1 LTDLNARRAAIAM
14 GVAVP
19 ADVLLYLLLPM
30 YAADFGVS
38 LAEAGLLLA
47 ANRMVRIV
55 GYGRVAR
62 FYAERGD
69 APTLTI
75 AVIAAACCA
84 MVYATASGFWWLLV
98 ARLVWGLCFGAL
110 NLSTQA
116 LATAEIVGAAHRT
129 GKSRAVIALFSML
142 ALPLGALL
150 TMWAGPR
157 PIFAVLSVVAL
168 TGLFF
173 TRYLPVRAASAPKP
187 LPMRR
192 FDRPNSLDAWSF
204 MEGVVLDGLFVI
216 GLTVYAQSAMQEHAV
231 IAAAVLMALR
241 YVAEL
246 VLGPLGGALADRL
259 SPERMLVWL
268 SLASA
273 VALIGFGAG
282 WFWSAAAVLILRALQ
297 LPLMPPIVARRYPGP
312 KRVEALVARSLW
324 RDIGGGVGPLLAGLL
339 LPVTP
344 ALVLYGGAAVLLA
357 GAALATARDKPP
369 VLPIEIVDTE
379 PTGAPNK
386 AA

>member
-1 LTDLNARRAAIAM
+1 MPASSLRLTDLNARRAAIAM

-19 ADVLLYLLLPM
+19 ADSLLYLLLPM

-69 APTLTI
+69 APTL
-75 AVIAAACCA
+75 AIAAIATACCA
-84 MVYATASGFWWLLV
+84 FTYATASGFWMLLI
-98 ARLVWGLCFGAL
+98 ARLVWGLCFGAF
-110 NLSTQA
+110 NLSSQA
-116 LATAEIVGAAHRT
+116 LATADIVGAAHRT
-129 GKSRAVIALFSML
+129 GKARAVIALFSMI
-142 ALPLGALL
+142 ALPFGALL

-157 PIFAVLSVVAL
+157 PIFFLLGTLSL

-173 TRYLPVRAASAPKP
+173 TRYLPVRPAKAPKP

-192 FDRPNSLDAWSF
+192 FGRPNSLDAWSF
-204 MEGVVLDGLFVI
+204 MEGLVLDGLFVI
-216 GLTVYAQSAMQEHAV
+216 GLTVFAQSALQEHAV
-231 IAAAVLMALR
+231 IGAAVLMALR

-246 VLGPLGGALADRL
+246 LLGPLGGALADRL
-259 SPERMLVWL
+259 RPERMLVWL
-268 SLASA
+268 SLVSS

-282 WFWSAAAVLILRALQ
+282 WFWSAAALMILRALQ

-312 KRVEALVARSLW
+312 GRVEALVARSLW

-344 ALVLYGGAAVLLA
+344 GLLLYGGAAVLLA
-357 GAALATARDKPP
+357 GAALATTRDQVPAPP
-369 VLPIEIVDTE
+369 ADP
-379 PTGAPNK
+379 A
-386 AA
+386 